1 MCPSYLVAAG
11 PVLRARRLRSMLW
24 FAHPSV
30 TPTLVAA
37 EAIAD
42 VVLTSLPGAY
52 PRRTHKVRAIGQ
64 AIDVASLRFE
74 PRAPSADGPRLLG
87 LGRTS
92 PSKGFDGL
100 IRSLAKVRADGLDAS
115 LRIVGPSTTPSEHRH
130 LVELGR
136 LVDELGV
143 RDAVTITGGV
153 RPDQVP
159 GVIRESS
166 ALLNAMIS
174 GSADKVVFEAMA
186 LGRPVLVANSA
197 FAPLLAGLPLDLSF
211 DRSDESDLAI
221 AIRRLADAGNDPLV
235 ETLRELRLRV
245 EQGHSLEGWADR
257 VMRLAGALR

>member
-1 MCPSYLVAAG
+1 
-11 PVLRARRLRSMLW
+11 
-24 FAHPSV
+24 
-30 TPTLVAA
+30 
-37 EAIAD
+37 
-42 VVLTSLPGAY
+42 
-52 PRRTHKVRAIGQ
+52 VRAIGQ

-257 VMRLAGALR
+257 VMGLAGALR